1 MKAVHSIEG
10 FIEKVGFELGVHERV
25 KDDES
30 GNDDKRWVDKWMRR

>member
-10 FIEKVGFELGVHERV
+10 FIEKVGFELGVQRV